1 MQTLST
7 VPLYNSMY
15 SIVRKKP
22 SLIVMKE
29 KETSSIERNK
39 GKRRLKDTQ
48 NSKERRS
55 KRKNER
61 KETQTRIY
69 NKI

>member
-1 MQTLST
+1 
-7 VPLYNSMY
+7 
-15 SIVRKKP
+15 
-22 SLIVMKE
+22 MKE